1 MKLCMGIRKRIRI
14 STPKRISPTMLYLA
28 GQKEW
33 MMHDVDTINKC
44 YISEC
49 TKDIEEQL
57 G

>member
-1 MKLCMGIRKRIRI
+1 MKFCMGIRKRIRI